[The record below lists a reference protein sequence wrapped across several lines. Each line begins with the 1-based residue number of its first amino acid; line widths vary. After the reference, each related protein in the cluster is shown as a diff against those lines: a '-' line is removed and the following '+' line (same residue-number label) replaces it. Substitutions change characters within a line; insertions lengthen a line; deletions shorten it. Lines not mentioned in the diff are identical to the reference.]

1 MELVRLLH
9 RRGSDCV
16 KVLESVTSVEV
27 TSYLLIY
34 KKTCEVL
41 SVGKLLVTCKCN

>member
-16 KVLESVTSVEV
+16 KVLESVTSVEGNK
-27 TSYLLIY
+27 LLIDLQ
-34 KKTCEVL
+34 E
-41 SVGKLLVTCKCN
+41 NM